1 MAEQGLEIAYFEDY
15 EAEELIRFKGYDN
28 AFRAYTDCLNIN
40 ESFIPSLYDAM
51 AKTRISTLKPAEIN
65 SLFEGTKL
73 TSRHRNFRANTG
85 LFFSALMQD
94 SYDKG
99 NNFFYLNEE
108 YVKRKADYIGYMLKG
123 KKESPLKI
131 RVKGNAGHSFADE
144 SENVVAKADECGDW
158 AGKFSRGAR
167 IFTKKAGAY
176 ALWQAS
182 DSVLVADFVG
192 IDAGKG
198 ARNCEFRTKEQRTLE
213 KLLESVP
220 VARGNKIILINETNS
235 YKIVRNE

>member
-15 EAEELIRFKGYDN
+15 EADELIRFKGYDDG
-28 AFRAYTDCLNIN
+28 FRAYTDCLNIN
-40 ESFIPSLYDAM
+40 ESFIPSLYEDI
-51 AKTRISTLKPAEIN
+51 AKIRISTLKPAEIN
-65 SLFEGTKL
+65 ALFEGTKF
-73 TSRHRNFRANTG
+73 SAKHRNFRTNTG
-85 LFFSALMQD
+85 LFFTALIQD
-94 SYDKG
+94 SYNYG
-99 NNFFYLNEE
+99 NSLFFLNQE
-108 YVKRKADYIGYMLKG
+108 YVKRKTDYIGYMLKG
-123 KKESPLKI
+123 KETPLKL
-131 RVKGNAGHSFADE
+131 RVNGNAGHSFADE
-144 SENVVAKADECGDW
+144 SGNVIAKADECGDW
-158 AGKFSRGAR
+158 AGKFSRGTR
-167 IFTKKAGAY
+167 IFTKNAGAY

-220 VARGNKIILINETNS
+220 VGRGNKIILINENNS

>member
-1 MAEQGLEIAYFEDY
+1 MAEEGLEIAYFE
-15 EAEELIRFKGYDN
+15 EFPQEELIRFKGYDA

-40 ESFIPSLYDAM
+40 ESFIPSLYEDI

-73 TSRHRNFRANTG
+73 ISKHRNFRTNTG
-85 LFFSALMQD
+85 LFFTALMQD
-94 SYDKG
+94 SHNYR
-99 NNFFYLNEE
+99 NNLFFLNQE
-108 YVKRKADYIGYMLKG
+108 YIKRKTDFIGYMLKG
-123 KKESPLKI
+123 KETPLKL
-131 RVKGNAGHSFADE
+131 RVNGNAGHSFADE
-144 SENVVAKADECGDW
+144 SENVIAKADECGDW
-158 AGKFSRGAR
+158 AGKFSRKTR
-167 IFTKKAGAY
+167 IFVKNAGAY

-182 DSVLVADFVG
+182 GSVLIADFIG

-198 ARNCEFRTKEQRTLE
+198 AKNCEFRTKEQRTLE

-220 VARGNKIILINETNS
+220 VGRGNKIILINENNS